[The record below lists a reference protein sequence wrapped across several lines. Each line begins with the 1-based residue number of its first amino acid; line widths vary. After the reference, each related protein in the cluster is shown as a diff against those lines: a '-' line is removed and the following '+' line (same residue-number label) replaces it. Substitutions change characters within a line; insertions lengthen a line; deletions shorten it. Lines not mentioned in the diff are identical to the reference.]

1 MFSSEILYSFSTL
14 WTHFPFILN
23 VSNEMRTAAER
34 YASQSYKRCLA
45 VGPRQTIITI
55 YIDFFHTGVD
65 APEITEMFS
74 AWRSTPLPLLSPF
87 LKMLLLIFFSIFSR
101 THMKSLLKSPIKCPL
116 TVKSRIIIDIC
127 NGLVGIKQET
137 AGIV

>member
-1 MFSSEILYSFSTL
+1 
-14 WTHFPFILN
+14 
-23 VSNEMRTAAER
+23 MRTAAER

-55 YIDFFHTGVD
+55 YIDFFHTGV
-65 APEITEMFS
+65 AVSEVNEIFS
-74 AWRSTPLPLLSPF
+74 VWCSTLLLFYKHFSLIIF
-87 LKMLLLIFFSIFSR
+87 SKMLFLIFFSIFSR
-101 THMKSLLKSPIKCPL
+101 RHMKSFLKSPIKCPL
-116 TVKSRIIIDIC
+116 AVESRIVIDIC